1 MIKEKRG
8 VRDRW
13 NLLQIKFKRTQLK
26 ELRVSGIDCELSEKD
41 ALIEELCEKE
51 DSFSAKEKKMSD
63 DKEAAEEIRKKN
75 MGRMASK
82 KKNEVNQLEA
92 ALKRA
97 GEAEAMLLNS

>member
-1 MIKEKRG
+1 M
-8 VRDRW
+8 
-13 NLLQIKFKRTQLK
+13 
-26 ELRVSGIDCELSEKD
+26 SEKD